1 MNEESTSVKNNSDSG
16 HGTLVKGLAFG
27 SLAFVLLSVAFWF
40 VMTKATAGSAGHA
53 PAAPA
58 VKEVL
63 HLDSFVVNLAD
74 PPGECF
80 LRIGIDLGL
89 GRVIAGRGEKEAAAI
104 PTAHVRDVILRVLT
118 TYQSNELLA
127 PAGKMRLKQQLLE
140 SLQAA
145 LPDLVVQEVYFTDF
159 LVQR

>member
-1 MNEESTSVKNNSDSG
+1 
-16 HGTLVKGLAFG
+16 
-27 SLAFVLLSVAFWF
+27 
-40 VMTKATAGSAGHA
+40 
-53 PAAPA
+53 
-58 VKEVL
+58 
-63 HLDSFVVNLAD
+63 VNLAD

-89 GRVIAGRGEKEAAAI
+89 ARSISVHGERDAAAI

-127 PAGKMRLKQQLLE
+127 PAGKLRLKQQLLE
-140 SLQAA
+140 SLQTAIPELA
-145 LPDLVVQEVYFTDF
+145 IREVYFTDF